1 MLLVKISCCC
11 FFFFHYAAPFG
22 YSLTVQ
28 TAGNYYLMWLA
39 TFSKERSGAR
49 NEDEDEVKTC

>member
-1 MLLVKISCCC
+1 MLLVKIS
-11 FFFFHYAAPFG
+11 FFFFHHAAPFG

-49 NEDEDEVKTC
+49 NEDEVKTC

>member
-1 MLLVKISCCC
+1 MLLVKIS
-11 FFFFHYAAPFG
+11 FFFFHHAAPFG

-28 TAGNYYLMWLA
+28 TAGNYYFIWLA